1 MNLKRWIIAMAILV
15 VSIIAYGALGGFN
28 EVLVTDQKD
37 FKITLQGKLYE
48 GSAKK
53 GMGRMFD
60 EANLLIEG
68 QKSTEKLTAY
78 FYNAATK
85 EKGYAVKVFIGA
97 TYTEG
102 EKLSADY
109 EVKTFELK
117 HVLRAQQTSHPLL
130 TKAYRE
136 LFSKAEAQKI
146 TLDSAVVIEQYP
158 TSDSLVIWVPIV
170 D

>member
-1 MNLKRWIIAMAILV
+1 MNLKRWIIATAILV
-15 VSIIAYGALGGFN
+15 VSVIAYGVLGGFN
-28 EVLVTDQKD
+28 EVLITDQKD
-37 FKITLQGKLYE
+37 FKITLQGRLYE

-60 EANLLIEG
+60 ETNLLLKN

-85 EKGYAVKVFIGA
+85 ENGYAVKVFIGA
-97 TYTEG
+97 TYSGG

-109 EVKTFELK
+109 EVTTFELK
-117 HVLRAQQTSHPLL
+117 HALRAQQTSHPLF

-136 LFSKAEAQKI
+136 LFKTAETQKV
-146 TLDSAVVIEQYP
+146 TLDSAIVIEQYP
-158 TSDSLVIWVPIV
+158 TSDSLVIWVPV
-170 D
+170 K